1 MFGCHVADLLVKDVY
16 RQIRGTAKAML
27 AVYSIK
33 AAIVYKDRVTVLKE
47 HCDAIGRD
55 PTSLRLTW
63 FGRLAVSN
71 SEVEAEAL
79 SGGKWTKERALVG
92 TPTQVVKQLQQFIE
106 LGVDYFMVE
115 VLGLSNP
122 DIMRIV
128 LEEVLPIVSR

>member
-1 MFGCHVADLLVKDVY
+1 M
-16 RQIRGTAKAML
+16 ML
-27 AVYSIK
+27 AARYADWWSIPD
-33 AAIVYKDRVTVLKE
+33 ANFEIYKNRVTVLKE

-63 FGRLAVSN
+63 FGRLAVGPSQT
-71 SEVEAEAL
+71 EAEAL
-79 SGGKWTKERALVG
+79 SDGKWTKERALVG
-92 TPTQVVKQLQQFIE
+92 TPTEVVEQLQQFIE
-106 LGVDYFMVE
+106 FGVDYFMVE